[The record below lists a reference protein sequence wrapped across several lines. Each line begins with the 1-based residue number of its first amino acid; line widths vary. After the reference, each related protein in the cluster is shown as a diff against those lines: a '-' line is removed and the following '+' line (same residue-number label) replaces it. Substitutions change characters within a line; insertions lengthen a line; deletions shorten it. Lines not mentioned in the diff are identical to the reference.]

1 VWSLSLDI
9 FVLARFESVSVAV
22 LVFSTKF
29 RVFAWRKNIS
39 RQKKIEDKYNYLKHE
54 RTRTTRD
61 DDDDDDDDDD
71 EFCSRVE
78 ICSLFPKAQTPKSG
92 DVVSQRA
99 TGLRESRCR
108 RRRRFHDIV
117 DEKKNDDGYHRRVR
131 VDDAQ

>member
-1 VWSLSLDI
+1 M
-9 FVLARFESVSVAV
+9 R
-22 LVFSTKF
+22 
-29 RVFAWRKNIS
+29 RVFLDSFARSSSSPHKNIS

-61 DDDDDDDDDD
+61 DDDDDDDDDGDD
-71 EFCSRVE
+71 EFCSRLE